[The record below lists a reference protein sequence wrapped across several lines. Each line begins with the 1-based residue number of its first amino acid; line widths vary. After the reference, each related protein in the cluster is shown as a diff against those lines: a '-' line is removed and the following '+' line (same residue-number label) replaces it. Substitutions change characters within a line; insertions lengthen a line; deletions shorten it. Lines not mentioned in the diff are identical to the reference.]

1 VDIVTHGSRTPGP
14 ITELVWFDMT
24 AQAAY
29 HVTAGNKYTFYV
41 TGTRYFG
48 GDTAIISLGYIHLIS
63 AFMAT

>member
-1 VDIVTHGSRTPGP
+1 
-14 ITELVWFDMT
+14 MT